1 MSTEYPVP
9 IYGLRRTFVLFSE
22 TQVREIVDFSS
33 YSNRQNDL
41 MFYDYDLTD
50 PNDPIMVS
58 IGAPCITPWNEGWGK
73 DYHGT
78 FSRDSISPN
87 VAVGSNSDRNK
98 HSFLKGFAEAKE
110 CFKKRNMLSKSQK
123 FFSGL

>member
-1 MSTEYPVP
+1 MSTDYPVP
-9 IYGLRRTFVLFSE
+9 IYGLLRTFVLFSD

-33 YSNRQNDL
+33 YSNRRNDL

-78 FSRDSISPN
+78 FSRESRSPN
-87 VAVGSNSDRNK
+87 VAAGSNSEQNK
-98 HSFLKGFAEAKE
+98 RSFLKGFAEAKE
-110 CFKKRNMLSKSQK
+110 FAEKRNRLLKTK
-123 FFSGL
+123 